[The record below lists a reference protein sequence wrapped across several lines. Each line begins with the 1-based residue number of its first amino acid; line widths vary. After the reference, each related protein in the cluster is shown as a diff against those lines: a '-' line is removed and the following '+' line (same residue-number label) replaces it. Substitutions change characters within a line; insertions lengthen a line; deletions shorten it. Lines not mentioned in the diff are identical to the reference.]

1 MPKKKHV
8 CRIGYISEDGISDF
22 FWEDTPIF
30 EIAGTDLGT
39 AIQKSIYDIVMP
51 FKYCPDCGKKQKGL
65 K

>member
-22 FWEDTPIF
+22 FWEDTPIG
-30 EIAGTDLGT
+30 EITNLEI

-51 FKYCPDCGKKQKGL
+51 FKYCPDCGKKQKGT